1 MHWFQFPRIQEL
13 PSSTFTSFI
22 WQCYSFSV
30 HSVLF
35 IILKIVLF
43 VCLNKELSLRGIFS
57 YLVLLIGGLENE
69 LSVTIFC
76 RWQVN
81 AYIHTNISKE
91 WKISFCRLGRLNY
104 CKYLNLFCTYTIWL
118 FTAFA
123 QINTSNIHQITC
135 LGTLL
140 GNGIFTFILDRKIK
154 WLEAFQSWLMATS
167 IGFSSLIGIIYL
179 IIYGIVSFFWLYFY
193 SSIQYGDN

>member
-1 MHWFQFPRIQEL
+1 MKTAMHWFQFPQIQEL
-13 PSSTFTSFI
+13 TSPTFASFI

-35 IILKIVLF
+35 IILKIILF
-43 VCLNKELSLRGIFS
+43 ACLNKELSLWWIFS

-69 LSVTIFC
+69 LSATIFC

-104 CKYLNLFCTYTIWL
+104 CKYLTLFYTYTIWL
-118 FTAFA
+118 STAFA
-123 QINTSNIHQITC
+123 QINTSSVLQIICTD
-135 LGTLL
+135 TLL
-140 GNGIFTFILDRKIK
+140 GNGISPSILDRKIK
-154 WLEAFQSWLMATS
+154 WIEAFQSRLMSTS
-167 IGFSSLIGIIYL
+167 IGFSSHWYNQFNNL
-179 IIYGIVSFFWLYFY
+179 
-193 SSIQYGDN
+193 

>member
-1 MHWFQFPRIQEL
+1 MKTAMHWFQFPQIQEL
-13 PSSTFTSFI
+13 TSPTFASFI

-35 IILKIVLF
+35 IILKIILF
-43 VCLNKELSLRGIFS
+43 ACLNKELSLWWIFS

-69 LSVTIFC
+69 LSATIFC

-104 CKYLNLFCTYTIWL
+104 CKYLNLFYTYTIWL
-118 FTAFA
+118 STAFA
-123 QINTSNIHQITC
+123 QINTSSVLQIICTD
-135 LGTLL
+135 TLL
-140 GNGIFTFILDRKIK
+140 GDGISPSILDRKIK
-154 WLEAFQSWLMATS
+154 WIEAFQSRLMSTS
-167 IGFSSLIGIIYL
+167 IGFSSLIGITY
-179 IIYGIVSFFWLYFY
+179 
-193 SSIQYGDN
+193 

>member
-1 MHWFQFPRIQEL
+1 MKTAMHWFQFPQIQEL
-13 PSSTFTSFI
+13 TSPTFASFI

-35 IILKIVLF
+35 IILKIILVA
-43 VCLNKELSLRGIFS
+43 CLNKELSLWWIFS

-69 LSVTIFC
+69 LSATIFC

-104 CKYLNLFCTYTIWL
+104 CKYLNLFYTYTIWL
-118 FTAFA
+118 STAFA
-123 QINTSNIHQITC
+123 QINTSSVLQIICTD
-135 LGTLL
+135 TLL
-140 GNGIFTFILDRKIK
+140 GDGISPSILDRKIK
-154 WLEAFQSWLMATS
+154 WIEAFQSRLMSTS
-167 IGFSSLIGIIYL
+167 IGFSSHWYNQFNNL
-179 IIYGIVSFFWLYFY
+179 
-193 SSIQYGDN
+193 